1 MERRMGTILA
11 ALLLA
16 LALGLSPA
24 VLAGERFIDNGD
36 GTVTDTRL
44 GLMWAATDNHGD
56 IDWSQAFKW
65 VQYTFPMTLP
75 AQYGNWRLPKL
86 AELHSLSEGDFG
98 DGNEAECG
106 QRLKLT
112 PLIQLTC
119 GWVWS
124 ADVDAVGP
132 TAYVFNFDNVYH
144 YSVRKA
150 HRRGYRALAVR
161 NLDGS

>member
-1 MERRMGTILA
+1 MLLMLLIL
-11 ALLLA
+11 
-16 LALGLSPA
+16 GVGPA
-24 VLAGERFIDNGD
+24 VQAGDRFIDNAD
-36 GTVTDTRL
+36 GTVTDTQQ

-56 IDWSQAFKW
+56 IDWHQARKW
-65 VQYTFPMTLP
+65 VRYTFPLTLTP
-75 AQYGNWRLPKL
+75 QYENWRMPKL

-98 DGNEAECG
+98 EGYEAACG

-112 PLIQLTC
+112 PLVRLSC

-124 ADVDAVGP
+124 ADGDVVTP
-132 TAYVFNFDNVYH
+132 TAYAFKFDKVYH

-161 NLDGS
+161 NLDGK